1 MDDVPIIHRTFQNDP
16 PRFCA
21 ACGSALADRDETGG
35 WPCTRCRQYSYLDP
49 KVAACCVPW
58 WEGRLVLVK
67 RAIPPR
73 IGFWASPGGYCDR
86 GEPPAS
92 AAAREAL
99 EETGLIV
106 QTTGLLGVYSYPGS
120 PVIVIYYD
128 CEILSGGPPRALEE
142 CSEVGLF
149 TPAEVPWPEL
159 AFPSVHEGVTAAIA
173 RRGRNGGA
181 P

>member
-1 MDDVPIIHRTFQNDP
+1 MHACYSPRVAEAPSKRAVLGEA

-21 ACGSALADRDETGG
+21 ACGAPLGDRDESGG
-35 WPCTRCRQYSYLDP
+35 WPCGTCGQHSFLDP

-58 WEGRLVLVK
+58 WEGKVVLVK

-86 GEPPAS
+86 GEPPAT

-99 EETGLIV
+99 EETGLLV
-106 QTTGLLGVYSYPGS
+106 KTTALLGVYAYAGS

-128 CEILSGGPPRALEE
+128 CEVLS
-142 CSEVGLF
+142 
-149 TPAEVPWPEL
+149 
-159 AFPSVHEGVTAAIA
+159 
-173 RRGRNGGA
+173 
-181 P
+181 